1 MSGLFEICPQQ
12 LGLGRGRGRSTGQ
25 GPLASGCRDG
35 PPAVFR
41 LLIFPGRGL
50 SPGAGLTGRPGARLA
65 AEAPSGPPVPV
76 PAAPRPAP
84 ARLRWPRPSR
94 PPTPPL
100 SRRPL
105 DSPGRWVWSP
115 GPPKSLTS
123 VRAGLHPGSG
133 GRCRSVRGRAGHRAG
148 GCGAA
153 RAGGAAGGDRDSAHV
168 TRTPGPTTARV
179 TTSIKLR
186 GLGLGW
192 WICGLPGLRT
202 I

>member
-1 MSGLFEICPQQ
+1 MSRRPARRLPPPDFSWEGTVARSRSDWASRCQV
-12 LGLGRGRGRSTGQ
+12 GRGGSLWATRPCARG
-25 GPLASGCRDG
+25 P
-35 PPAVFR
+35 
-41 LLIFPGRGL
+41 
-50 SPGAGLTGRPGARLA
+50 SPRAC
-65 AEAPSGPPVPV
+65 
-76 PAAPRPAP
+76 AP
-84 ARLRWPRPSR
+84 ALAPPIT

-192 WICGLPGLRT
+192 WICGLSGLRT